1 MLRGMV
7 ANQGG
12 PVRLF
17 QLTGANMQLTTDQAF
32 TKLGTF
38 ARYIITE
45 IVAVHASG
53 GTTIAC
59 AGGVYDAAS
68 KGGNVLIANT
78 QSWINLTAAGKIVKA
93 TLPALDGTDS
103 FTATPYLSLT
113 TGSTG
118 AATADLTVF
127 GYAV

>member
-17 QLTGANMQLTTDQAF
+17 QKTAANMQLTTDQAF

-38 ARYIITE
+38 SRYIVTE
-45 IVAVHASG
+45 VVAVHASG
-53 GTTIAC
+53 ATTVAC
-59 AGGVYDAAS
+59 AGGIYDAAS
-68 KGGNVLIANT
+68 KGGNVIVANT

-93 TLPALDGTDS
+93 TLPALLGTDS
-103 FTATPYLSLT
+103 LTATPFLSLT

-118 AATADLTVF
+118 AATADLTIM